1 MSDSPN
7 VVPPESIL
15 TLGGWRLDRDLIDR
29 VCAANGPADL
39 YEAAPHLEDR
49 GKGARVI
56 LLNALAEVEGGWRG
70 YRPQSRGTCVGRA
83 GGRACDILQAL
94 KVKAGAQWQARISSE
109 IIYGFARVEVGGRR
123 IRGDGA
129 VVANAVEAVRRLGV
143 LPRGRYEVGGKVFLI
158 PPEDDDM
165 LAVQWGAR
173 GVPDELEPLCQ
184 KYLVRAWAPVTS
196 YEQARDAIAAGYV
209 VWFGTSQA
217 FWRSLP
223 ARRDSRGFLHAQG
236 RTAHS
241 WLAVGVDDA
250 DSTPHLILDN
260 RSWGDAWVAGPEG
273 DYPIPPG
280 CYRCRA
286 DDFDRVLRYGEAY
299 AVGDLDGFPV
309 KKVDYLML

>member
-1 MSDSPN
+1 MTT
-7 VVPPESIL
+7 VPPQSIL
-15 TLGGWRLDRDLIDR
+15 FLGGWRHDPDLTSRI
-29 VCAANGPADL
+29 CAANGPADL
-39 YEAAPHLEDR
+39 YAAAPHLKDG

-56 LLNALAEVEGGWRG
+56 LLNAMADLEKGWRP
-70 YRPQSRGTCVGRA
+70 YRPQTRGTCVGRA
-83 GGRACDILQAL
+83 GGRACDILEAL
-94 KVKAGAQWQARISSE
+94 QVKAGADWVARISSE
-109 IIYGFARVEVGGRR
+109 IVYGFARVEVGGRR

-143 LPRGRYEVGGKVFLI
+143 LPRGTYTVNGRTYII
-158 PPEDDDM
+158 PPEDDDS
-165 LAVQWGAR
+165 LAVKWGWE
-173 GVPDELEPLCQ
+173 GVPDDLEPLCQ
-184 KYLVRAWAPVTS
+184 KHLVRAWAPITS

-223 ARRDSRGFLHAQG
+223 AQRDSQGFLPAQG

-250 DSTPHLILDN
+250 HREPHLILDN
-260 RSWGDAWVAGPEG
+260 RSWGDSWVVGPDG
-273 DYPIPPG
+273 DYPLPPG

-286 DDFDRVLRYGEAY
+286 ADFNGVLRYGEAY

-309 KKVDYLML
+309 KKVDYLLI